1 METIISGPIMQ
12 YDFTEKN
19 FLILPEW
26 RIRRRQYITRLIA
39 AGILLGVLLWGIG
52 MMLQMGSIENAVIDF
67 VTNAALIIGVYII
80 WYTLNSKR
88 IRDIG
93 KNPKVVQM
101 ITMILIGV
109 SVINSLYHL
118 TGMQGWISWYVQPL
132 DALFGA
138 ELPWHQTIVGYV
150 MYAYGIVAVWLFLYL
165 FLIPGKTGDNEFGKD
180 PMGTKLGF
188 FG

>member
-1 METIISGPIMQ
+1 
-12 YDFTEKN
+12 
-19 FLILPEW
+19 
-26 RIRRRQYITRLIA
+26 
-39 AGILLGVLLWGIG
+39 

-118 TGMQGWISWYVQPL
+118 AGMQGWIS
-132 DALFGA
+132 
-138 ELPWHQTIVGYV
+138 
-150 MYAYGIVAVWLFLYL
+150 
-165 FLIPGKTGDNEFGKD
+165 
-180 PMGTKLGF
+180 
-188 FG
+188 